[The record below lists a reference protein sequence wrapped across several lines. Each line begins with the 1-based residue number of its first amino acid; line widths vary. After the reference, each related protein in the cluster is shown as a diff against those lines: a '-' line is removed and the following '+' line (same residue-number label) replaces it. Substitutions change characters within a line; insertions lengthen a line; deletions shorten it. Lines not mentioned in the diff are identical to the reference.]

1 MRPSCV
7 GVKRTSFLHSSVNV
21 FSTRVLYWGH
31 YFYLPIRRVNGPPF
45 LCPMI
50 SSGAKYWSTEKFTGQ
65 DRTVKSR
72 LIQTPHCLS
81 PVKKALT
88 FSLDSTPLLRTLS
101 MSPSVSV
108 VMGFDC
114 TLLLSYFRTLSIG
127 PASCTS
133 PSYSQTL
140 YRVSLS
146 FRFKVE
152 THHRRFS
159 SVHVLRAEPKCNLRR
174 KRMKGM
180 GEVGHGSRSPPLS
193 SSLLSTPLD
202 LILFTLNPLLSPP
215 SQIPPPFWGW
225 KLRSPPPPFSFKSPL
240 PLIILH

>member
-1 MRPSCV
+1 MSNDLQRSQVLVYWAVYGTRQDSQIPLNTH
-7 GVKRTSFLHSSVNV
+7 TSIFVRGKKCPYIVSWFNPLNSD
-21 FSTRVLYWGH
+21 T
-31 YFYLPIRRVNGPPF
+31 FYG
-45 LCPMI
+45 
-50 SSGAKYWSTEKFTGQ
+50 
-65 DRTVKSR
+65 
-72 LIQTPHCLS
+72 
-81 PVKKALT
+81 
-88 FSLDSTPLLRTLS
+88 
-101 MSPSVSV
+101 PSVSV
-108 VMGFDC
+108 VTGFDC
-114 TLLLSYFRTLSIG
+114 TFLLSYFRTLSIC

-215 SQIPPPFWGW
+215 SQITPPFWGW
-225 KLRSPPPPFSFKSPL
+225 KLRGPPFSFKSPL

>member
-1 MRPSCV
+1 M
-7 GVKRTSFLHSSVNV
+7 
-21 FSTRVLYWGH
+21 
-31 YFYLPIRRVNGPPF
+31 RRVNGPPF

-72 LIQTPHCLS
+72 LIHIPQFLS
-81 PVKKALT
+81 VGKNALT
-88 FSLDSTPLLRTLS
+88 LSLDSTLLIRTLS
-101 MSPSVSV
+101 MPPSVSV

-152 THHRRFS
+152 TDHRRFS
-159 SVHVLRAEPKCNLRR
+159 SMRVLHAQPKCNLRN
-174 KRMKGM
+174 KRMKGR
-180 GEVGHGSRSPPLS
+180 GEVGHGSRSPLLSSPLLS
-193 SSLLSTPLD
+193 SSLLSTSLD
-202 LILFTLNPLLSPP
+202 LILFTINPLLIPP
-215 SQIPPPFWGW
+215 S
-225 KLRSPPPPFSFKSPL
+225 
-240 PLIILH
+240 

>member
-31 YFYLPIRRVNGPPF
+31 CFYLPIRRVNGPPF

-88 FSLDSTPLLRTLS
+88 FSLDSTPLIRTLS

-152 THHRRFS
+152 TDHRRFS
-159 SVHVLRAEPKCNLRR
+159 SLRVLHAEPKCNLRS
-174 KRMKGM
+174 KRMKG
-180 GEVGHGSRSPPLS
+180 GREVGHGSRSPLLSSPLLS
-193 SSLLSTPLD
+193 SSLLSTSLD
-202 LILFTLNPLLSPP
+202 LILFTMNPLLSPP
-215 SQIPPPFWGW
+215 S
-225 KLRSPPPPFSFKSPL
+225 
-240 PLIILH
+240 

>member
-1 MRPSCV
+1 M
-7 GVKRTSFLHSSVNV
+7 
-21 FSTRVLYWGH
+21 
-31 YFYLPIRRVNGPPF
+31 NGPPF

-152 THHRRFS
+152 THYRRFS
-159 SVHVLRAEPKCNLRR
+159 SVHVLHAEPKCSLRS
-174 KRMKGM
+174 KRMKGR
-180 GEVGHGSRSPPLS
+180 GEVGHGSRSPLLS
-193 SSLLSTPLD
+193 S
-202 LILFTLNPLLSPP
+202 PLLS
-215 SQIPPPFWGW
+215 
-225 KLRSPPPPFSFKSPL
+225 SPL
-240 PLIILH
+240 LLMTLSYLP

>member
-72 LIQTPHCLS
+72 LIHIPQFLS
-81 PVKKALT
+81 VGKNALT
-88 FSLDSTPLLRTLS
+88 LSLDSTLLIRTLS
-101 MSPSVSV
+101 MPPSVFV

-146 FRFKVE
+146 FRLKVE
-152 THHRRFS
+152 TDHRRFS
-159 SVHVLRAEPKCNLRR
+159 SVHLLHAEPKCNLRS
-174 KRMKGM
+174 KRMKGR
-180 GEVGHGSRSPPLS
+180 GEVGHGSRSPLLFSPLHFS
-193 SSLLSTPLD
+193 CPYLIYLKSSIKSSLLN
-202 LILFTLNPLLSPP
+202 TL
-215 SQIPPPFWGW
+215 PPF
-225 KLRSPPPPFSFKSPL
+225 LRMKVKSPPPP
-240 PLIILH
+240 LI

>member
-31 YFYLPIRRVNGPPF
+31 CFYLPIRRVNGPPF

-50 SSGAKYWSTEKFTGQ
+50 SSGAKYWSTEQFTGQ

-72 LIQTPHCLS
+72 LIHTPHCLS
-81 PVKKALT
+81 LVKKALT
-88 FSLDSTPLLRTLS
+88 FSLDSTPLIRTLS
-101 MSPSVSV
+101 MPPSVSV

-152 THHRRFS
+152 TDHRRFS
-159 SVHVLRAEPKCNLRR
+159 SVRVLHAEPKCNLRS
-174 KRMKGM
+174 KRMKGRR
-180 GEVGHGSRSPPLS
+180 EVGHGSRSPLLS
-193 SSLLSTPLD
+193 S
-202 LILFTLNPLLSPP
+202 PLLS
-215 SQIPPPFWGW
+215 
-225 KLRSPPPPFSFKSPL
+225 SPL
-240 PLIILH
+240 LLTLSYLPWILY

>member
-1 MRPSCV
+1 MP
-7 GVKRTSFLHSSVNV
+7 
-21 FSTRVLYWGH
+21 
-31 YFYLPIRRVNGPPF
+31 
-45 LCPMI
+45 
-50 SSGAKYWSTEKFTGQ
+50 
-65 DRTVKSR
+65 
-72 LIQTPHCLS
+72 
-81 PVKKALT
+81 
-88 FSLDSTPLLRTLS
+88 
-101 MSPSVSV
+101 PSVSV

-114 TLLLSYFRTLSIG
+114 SLLLSYFRTLSIG

-174 KRMKGM
+174 KRMKGL

-193 SSLLSTPLD
+193 SSLLSTPYLSS
-202 LILFTLNPLLSPP
+202 LTLSY
-215 SQIPPPFWGW
+215 
-225 KLRSPPPPFSFKSPL
+225 L
-240 PLIILH
+240 P